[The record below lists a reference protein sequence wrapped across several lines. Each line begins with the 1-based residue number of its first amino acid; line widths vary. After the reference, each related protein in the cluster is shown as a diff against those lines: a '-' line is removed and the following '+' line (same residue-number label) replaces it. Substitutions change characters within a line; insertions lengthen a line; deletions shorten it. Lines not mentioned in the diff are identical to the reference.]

1 MSLRFRIFRL
11 AGFFAI
17 CLFVTAFCVIAQI
30 PQGMNETNNTHWGG
44 NNYLVGTVFYP
55 DGSRV
60 NTKMNIR
67 LRSPQKGDVIA
78 LTDDTGRFAF
88 SGLASGSYYL
98 VIEDEK
104 DFEPVSQQ
112 VEVIQNRNPIPQ
124 SYTLSIRL
132 VDKLKP
138 AQKPSI
144 LRVEDA
150 KIPKTAIEH
159 YTRSLELSKK
169 NDHTAAVE
177 QLKLAI
183 AEYPQFVNAYNELGV
198 QYQKLNDL
206 VKADEAFTAAL
217 KLKPD
222 APEPMTNHGIMLFR
236 LSRFAEAEATLRDVL
251 KANERSAVGHFYL
264 GRTLTKLKNYDD
276 AEKELNLAITIGG
289 AEMNEA
295 HRMLAM
301 MYIDKD
307 DRVKSISSLETYLKL
322 VPTAPDAEK
331 LRDAI
336 KQLKGQ

>member
-1 MSLRFRIFRL
+1 MSLPFRICQNV
-11 AGFFAI
+11 GFFVI
-17 CLFVTAFCVIAQI
+17 WLFAAVICVIAQI

-88 SGLASGSYYL
+88 SGLASGSYFL

-132 VDKLKP
+132 VDKLKRV
-138 AQKPSI
+138 QKPSI

-159 YTRSLELSKK
+159 YTKSLELSKK
-169 NDHTAAVE
+169 NDHLAAVE
-177 QLKLAI
+177 QLRLAI
-183 AEYPQFVNAYNELGV
+183 AEYPLFVNAYNELGV

-206 VKADEAFTAAL
+206 GKADEAFSAAL
-217 KLKPD
+217 KIKPN
-222 APEPMTNHGIMLFR
+222 ALEPMINHGIVLFR
-236 LSRFAEAEATLRDVL
+236 LSRLAEAEAALRAVL
-251 KANERSAVGHFYL
+251 KDSERSAVGHFYL
-264 GRTLTKLKNYDD
+264 GRTLAKLNGYDE

-289 AEMNEA
+289 LEMNEA

-307 DRVKSISSLETYLKL
+307 DRPKAVSSLETYLKL